1 MSVLKTEGQKW
12 SVGSNPTSPS
22 RISKPDFEWLSSTY
36 ETTPFDTLFAYFNA
50 GVAQRKSRVLITLRS
65 RFRNSLPVP
74 KIIGGA
80 AKLESRNRL

>member
-36 ETTPFDTLFAYFNA
+36 ETTPFDTLFAYFKNM
-50 GVAQRKSRVLITLRS
+50 GIYTVKDTVQTVIKSS
-65 RFRNSLPVP
+65 S
-74 KIIGGA
+74 
-80 AKLESRNRL
+80 